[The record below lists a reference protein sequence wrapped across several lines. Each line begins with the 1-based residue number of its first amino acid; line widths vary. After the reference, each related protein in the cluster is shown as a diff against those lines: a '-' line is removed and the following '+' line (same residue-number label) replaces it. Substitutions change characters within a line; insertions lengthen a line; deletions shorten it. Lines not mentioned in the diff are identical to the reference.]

1 MHARVTTLSVQP
13 DKVAEATRIYNESV
27 LPAIRAAAGNRSAML
42 LIDPASGKALSIT
55 VWETEADGQ
64 AYDTNGT
71 YREQVA
77 KVAPLFSGPPSLA
90 TYEVGAQG

>member
-71 YREQVA
+71 YR
-77 KVAPLFSGPPSLA
+77 
-90 TYEVGAQG
+90 